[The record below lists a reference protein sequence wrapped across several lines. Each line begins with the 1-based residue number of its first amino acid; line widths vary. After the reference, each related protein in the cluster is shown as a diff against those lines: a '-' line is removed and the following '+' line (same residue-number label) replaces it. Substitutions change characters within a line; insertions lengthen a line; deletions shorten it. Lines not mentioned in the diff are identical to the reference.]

1 MGLVKAKALIGAN
14 REDLHE
20 VEETLELSR
29 PFGTAA
35 P

>member
-1 MGLVKAKALIGAN
+1 MSLDKAKAPIGAN
-14 REDLHE
+14 PEDLHE

-35 P
+35 L